1 MLLVMSVW
9 GLWKLNVSDGKAKEV
24 RKLVVRPEVMLV
36 PLGSDFSITRDD
48 CKPETCAVRVI
59 VLVELTVC
67 EMSHSNRDS
76 FVDGHPLVADE

>member
-1 MLLVMSVW
+1 
-9 GLWKLNVSDGKAKEV
+9 
-24 RKLVVRPEVMLV
+24 MLV